1 MSMKKSVS
9 ERKLER
15 MQAVRRRTT
24 ADSEKGL
31 TNVKRAENELK
42 VLIANYDPH
51 NENRMKQLLGVLRT
65 KGGYYD
71 GTFAKYRDLVRRAA
85 LDYEKSTHPI

>member
-1 MSMKKSVS
+1 M
-9 ERKLER
+9 R
-15 MQAVRRRTT
+15 QCTT

-31 TNVKRAENELK
+31 PTVKRAENELR
-42 VLIANYDPH
+42 LLLADYDPH
-51 NENRMKQLLGVLRT
+51 SETRVKQLLEILRT

-71 GTFAKYRDLVRRAA
+71 GTFAKYRDLARQAA